1 MKNHKKTSSFSVLL
15 TFGQNMIID
24 GNMRKKPKM
33 NLVRDSRETRVMSEP
48 RKGRGL
54 ARFRKREITR
64 AFEGVPGA
72 TSIEIF
78 PADGR
83 IVVHRANPADAPS
96 SRNPWDDVHVAD
108 TKRAS

>member
-1 MKNHKKTSSFSVLL
+1 MKS
-15 TFGQNMIID
+15 
-24 GNMRKKPKM
+24 RKP
-33 NLVRDSRETRVMSEP
+33 
-48 RKGRGL
+48 RGL

-83 IVVHRANPADAPS
+83 IIVHAGDRTIAAPTATDFDKWAAS
-96 SRNPWDDVHVAD
+96 HAD
-108 TKRAS
+108 TAQGS